1 MTTNKPRIKFATLCF
16 ILIIG
21 TVTAFAQGSYT
32 RISDLAYAGTSLS
45 TQKLDLYIPAGA
57 TAATPLVIW
66 IHGGGWIGG
75 DKALNPS
82 SFQLRYAQNGYAV
95 ASINYRLSSQA
106 IFPAQIHDCKAA
118 IRWLRANADQYNL
131 DTTRFA
137 VWGSSAG
144 GHLAALL
151 GTSNDVVD
159 MEGSV
164 GGNNQHSSRVQAVVD
179 WYGPTDFLQMD
190 TQLASQGCGNGNHN
204 APDSAESLLIGCPIQ
219 SCPAAVQRAN
229 PMTYFS
235 SDDPPFFIQHGTVD
249 CTVPTGQSQILQNLL
264 QGSGHDTSLIT
275 LSGAGHGGPQFSAES
290 NLLLVDAF
298 LDAKLRQ
305 SVNPLVT
312 SMRIFRKS
320 AEATTFRA
328 GSLGSL
334 YRLVLTGLNFQ
345 DGTKVLVNG
354 VEKGVSYSNPT
365 EVVIYELPG
374 RIAPSGEISVQIKN
388 SNGRFSNVLRS
399 AITP

>member
-1 MTTNKPRIKFATLCF
+1 MTKKQHQTIFAMFLL
-16 ILIIG
+16 ILLIG
-21 TVTAFAQGSYT
+21 AVSASAQGSYT

-45 TQKLDLYIPAGA
+45 TQKLDLYVPAGA
-57 TAATPLVIW
+57 TAATPVVIW
-66 IHGGGWIGG
+66 IHGGGWTGG

-118 IRWLRANADQYNL
+118 IRWLRANAAQYNL
-131 DTTRFA
+131 DTTKFA

-151 GTSNDVVD
+151 GTSNDVVE

-164 GGNNQHSSRVQAVVD
+164 GGNEQHSSRVQAVVD

-190 TQLASQGCGNGNHN
+190 TQTASQGCGTGNHN
-204 APDSAESLLIGCPIQ
+204 AASSAESMLVGCQIQ
-219 SCPAAVQRAN
+219 TCPTTVQRAN

-235 SDDPPFFIQHGTVD
+235 ADDPPFFIQHGTAD
-249 CTVPTGQSQILQNLL
+249 CTVPTGQSQILQSLL
-264 QGSGHDTSLIT
+264 QGGGHDTAFIP

-298 LDAKLRQ
+298 LDAKLRHA
-305 SVNPLVT
+305 VNPLVT

-320 AEATTFRA
+320 TEVTTFRA

-334 YRLVLTGLNFQ
+334 YRLILTGLNFH
-345 DGTKVLVNG
+345 DGTKVLING
-354 VEKGVSYSNPT
+354 VEKGVSYSNPN
-365 EVVIYELPG
+365 EVVIYGLPG
-374 RIAPSGEISVQIKN
+374 RIASSGEISVQIRN
-388 SNGRFSNVLRS
+388 SNGLFSNILRS
-399 AITP
+399 TIEP